1 MARCLVNDRPEC
13 TEIRPETWGELL
25 QALDRRLEADR
36 RVVTAVRFDGVDQP
50 SFREPALAAAPL
62 ATIARIDVEA
72 EDAVALLRA
81 SVDAASD
88 SLPELVTG
96 VRLTA
101 AAVRNG
107 APEAAS
113 QLGALIV
120 ALQSLMTLTAAA
132 TTTAAVSLGDDPTA
146 DAALAG
152 GCGRIERAL
161 STLVTRQTAG
171 DAAGIA
177 DALDQDLAPAVAGWS
192 EVLTPIRLR
201 AAA

>member
-1 MARCLVNDRPEC
+1 MAECLVNDRPEC
-13 TEIRPETWGELL
+13 TNIRPETWGALL
-25 QALDRRLEADR
+25 QALDRRLERER

-50 SFREPALAAAPL
+50 SFREPALLTAPL
-62 ATIARIDVEA
+62 DTIARIDVDA
-72 EDAVALLRA
+72 EDALALLRA

-107 APEAAS
+107 APDAPA
-113 QLGALIV
+113 QLGSLIV

-132 TTTAAVSLGDDPTA
+132 TTTAAVSLGDDPAA
-146 DAALAG
+146 DVALAG

-161 STLVTRQTAG
+161 ATLVTRQTAG

-192 EVLTPIRLR
+192 DVLTPIRLR